1 QAGELEQQLEEYK
14 MDQQEHVA
22 RMTELG
28 GQRDQSTNENS
39 KLDDRIIELSLQK
52 NMMLI
57 TLTEKQL
64 RAKYY
69 EQIKE
74 GKYIKVHQTPD
85 ALSNARE
92 NQINRLRYFETILH
106 GLSERCPQFRRQF
119 VQIQDMLRKR
129 LSDQIARPS
138 SSQ

>member
-1 QAGELEQQLEEYK
+1 
-14 MDQQEHVA
+14 
-22 RMTELG
+22 
-28 GQRDQSTNENS
+28 
-39 KLDDRIIELSLQK
+39 
-52 NMMLI
+52 MLI

-85 ALSNARE
+85 ALNKARE
-92 NQINRLRYFETILH
+92 NQLNRLQYFQTILH
-106 GLSERCPQFRRQF
+106 GLTERCPQFRRQF
-119 VQIQDMLRKR
+119 GQIQMMLRER
-129 LSDQIARPS
+129 LGDQIGRPS